1 MTIPGNGKTFFI
13 NQLKS
18 IIEKY
23 GIHFQSISSDDIRRK
38 VMDEMLYNNRRMTE
52 KEAFEKSGKRANF
65 LFEKELKQR
74 FENVFYNNKILNAMI
89 YIDKNH
95 PPNAINRS
103 TDPIRN
109 FLKDNYNNRYQLD
122 LQFVALIPDCINYFE
137 FSSEVTAF
145 IPFSLSYFIQ
155 CYLRVKHRND
165 HPTLN
170 GDTKNLINIFGIFIQ
185 NFINVSLKENNI
197 MMFQKLDKA
206 IKLPFT
212 DEIEDSM
219 LPKDLV
225 EAGKKFFSNIMRD
238 KNNIINPSETSKYF
252 EDLINQYY
260 PKVNDFFPTKNLVSS
275 TTEPIIAKLYNMDL
289 KKNDLGKV
297 NNFIYLGV
305 LFKGEENYVKIRT
318 KISDGLKILKDNLNI
333 ENDEIDNLIN
343 LIKIVKEFEL
353 PSNWKFPH
361 KAHKNLWHSTLL
373 FKGNKSINEIQND
386 KSYLQFKEGEINK
399 VKFIG
404 LVYIPN
410 RTIVMIIKFSN
421 GIVSNNKYPHVTA
434 FINQYPPKASND
446 VLEKILLNEDALEK
460 YNNIIKENTN
470 EGEFIKKY
478 DLKINK
484 ENVVGYLILFEK
496 SVEIEGIMHAFE

>member
-1 MTIPGNGKTFFI
+1 
-13 NQLKS
+13 
-18 IIEKY
+18 
-23 GIHFQSISSDDIRRK
+23 
-38 VMDEMLYNNRRMTE
+38 
-52 KEAFEKSGKRANF
+52 
-65 LFEKELKQR
+65 
-74 FENVFYNNKILNAMI
+74 
-89 YIDKNH
+89 
-95 PPNAINRS
+95 
-103 TDPIRN
+103 
-109 FLKDNYNNRYQLD
+109 
-122 LQFVALIPDCINYFE
+122 
-137 FSSEVTAF
+137 
-145 IPFSLSYFIQ
+145 
-155 CYLRVKHRND
+155 
-165 HPTLN
+165 
-170 GDTKNLINIFGIFIQ
+170 
-185 NFINVSLKENNI
+185 

-333 ENDEIDNLIN
+333 ENDEIDHLIN

-446 VLEKILLNEDALEK
+446 VLEKILLNEDDLEK

-478 DLKINK
+478 DIKINK

>member
-1 MTIPGNGKTFFI
+1 
-13 NQLKS
+13 
-18 IIEKY
+18 
-23 GIHFQSISSDDIRRK
+23 
-38 VMDEMLYNNRRMTE
+38 
-52 KEAFEKSGKRANF
+52 
-65 LFEKELKQR
+65 
-74 FENVFYNNKILNAMI
+74 
-89 YIDKNH
+89 
-95 PPNAINRS
+95 
-103 TDPIRN
+103 
-109 FLKDNYNNRYQLD
+109 
-122 LQFVALIPDCINYFE
+122 
-137 FSSEVTAF
+137 
-145 IPFSLSYFIQ
+145 
-155 CYLRVKHRND
+155 
-165 HPTLN
+165 
-170 GDTKNLINIFGIFIQ
+170 
-185 NFINVSLKENNI
+185 
-197 MMFQKLDKA
+197 
-206 IKLPFT
+206 
-212 DEIEDSM
+212 
-219 LPKDLV
+219 
-225 EAGKKFFSNIMRD
+225 
-238 KNNIINPSETSKYF
+238 
-252 EDLINQYY
+252 
-260 PKVNDFFPTKNLVSS
+260 
-275 TTEPIIAKLYNMDL
+275 MDL

-373 FKGNKSINEIQND
+373 FKGNKSINEIKND

-410 RTIVMIIKFSN
+410 RTIVMIINFSN

-478 DLKINK
+478 DMKINK